1 VCVRNKQLFNHNN
14 VALIL
19 TFFLLLAPVISFAAK
34 QQPPTAEFKR
44 LLKLAIESDSEFVDK
59 FDAKVWLLDMSNRL
73 RKRAKHIPLKERMSL
88 LKAVHKEAV
97 RARLDPQL
105 VLSVIDIESGFDRFA
120 ISKSGARG
128 LMQIMPFWI
137 TEIGHDDDNLFDIE
151 TNLKYGST
159 ILSLYIKKEKQQL
172 SRALARYNGSQGKT
186 QYPDKV
192 LSSLKKYWLTGD

>member
-1 VCVRNKQLFNHNN
+1 MILYSKQLFNHNN